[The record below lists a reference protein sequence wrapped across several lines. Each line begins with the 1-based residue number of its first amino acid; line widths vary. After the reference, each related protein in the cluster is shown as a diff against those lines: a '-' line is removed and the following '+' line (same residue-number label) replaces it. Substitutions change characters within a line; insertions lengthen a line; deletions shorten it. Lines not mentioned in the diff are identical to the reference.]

1 MFTGIITDVGEIARI
16 EKIKDIQA
24 KIFCTYDV
32 SEMELGASICCD
44 GVCLTVTDFGTEE
57 TRNWF
62 SVDVSSETVSKTIIG
77 DINFG
82 WKPGKKVNLEKSLKL
97 GDELGGHIVTGHIDG
112 TGSIEN
118 ILDVKGSTQV
128 TFKTST
134 NLAKYI
140 AKKGSITLNG
150 TSLTV
155 NQVTKS
161 SFDINFI
168 PHTKDNTTWEKIR
181 VGEKVNIEIDVLAR
195 YVDRILA
202 SGK

>member
-1 MFTGIITDVGEIARI
+1 
-16 EKIKDIQA
+16 
-24 KIFCTYDV
+24 
-32 SEMELGASICCD
+32 MELGASICCD

-82 WKPGKKVNLEKSLKL
+82 WKPGKKVNLERSLKL

-155 NQVTKS
+155 NQSRRTHLLILTL
-161 SFDINFI
+161 FPTPRI
-168 PHTKDNTTWEKIR
+168 IR
-181 VGEKVNIEIDVLAR
+181 LGRKFELERKL
-195 YVDRILA
+195 IL
-202 SGK
+202 K